1 MSSPLLDPSLDDDRR
16 VRLERV
22 LALARL
28 GLALIAILLV
38 QADPQPPG
46 ADSTLG
52 ATLIWAYTTFALTA
66 AVLVALLT
74 RLIGPLSVA
83 LHALD
88 VAWVLAITPLTDQAA
103 TIFFVL
109 SAFAV
114 IGAGFRWGLKATVL
128 TGLVT
133 GALLIVEATLL
144 PFGPFGGPG
153 VPIGR
158 LAVRAAYV
166 GGLAY
171 LIGALAEE
179 QHKARLQSA
188 SLARVLATVSL
199 AGGLRASLRPL
210 LAELARAFGATR
222 AALAVKEMTS
232 GGVYLWDLPSRDG
245 EVHLSELDEDR
256 RAIWWAPLP
265 GTAAVRLVRRRRDG
279 FEIAYEDRRRRADA
293 ATAGALHAQLASARG
308 ALIGEWQISHEWAG
322 RLFLYD
328 PSSSTHERG
337 QRWLASMLP
346 QIGQALY
353 SLYLLGRLRSRA
365 TAMER
370 ARVARELH
378 DGVIQ
383 QLVGLEM
390 HVETLRR
397 ELETSSP
404 AVAAELQAIRE
415 TLRASALNT
424 RDLMQ
429 QLKPVDLG
437 VGDLPGQLASAAD
450 RFRRDTSIDT
460 RFVCDLNDV
469 QIAPRVGR
477 EILRIA
483 QEALV
488 NVRKH
493 SGASHVLLGF
503 GADGD
508 RWRLTIDDD
517 GKGFEFSGRYSLDQ
531 LDAERRGPVVIKE
544 RVRGLG
550 GTLTLDSAPGR
561 GSRLEIDVPR
571 SGR

>member
-1 MSSPLLDPSLDDDRR
+1 
-16 VRLERV
+16 
-22 LALARL
+22 
-28 GLALIAILLV
+28 
-38 QADPQPPG
+38 
-46 ADSTLG
+46 
-52 ATLIWAYTTFALTA
+52 
-66 AVLVALLT
+66 
-74 RLIGPLSVA
+74 
-83 LHALD
+83 
-88 VAWVLAITPLTDQAA
+88 
-103 TIFFVL
+103 
-109 SAFAV
+109 
-114 IGAGFRWGLKATVL
+114 
-128 TGLVT
+128 
-133 GALLIVEATLL
+133 
-144 PFGPFGGPG
+144 
-153 VPIGR
+153 
-158 LAVRAAYV
+158 
-166 GGLAY
+166 
-171 LIGALAEE
+171 
-179 QHKARLQSA
+179 
-188 SLARVLATVSL
+188 
-199 AGGLRASLRPL
+199 
-210 LAELARAFGATR
+210 
-222 AALAVKEMTS
+222 MTS
-232 GGVYLWDLPSRDG
+232 GRLYLWDLPSRDG

-265 GTAAVRLVRRRRDG
+265 GTAAVRLVVRRREG
-279 FEIAYEDRRRRADA
+279 FEISYEDRRRRADA
-293 ATAGALHAQLASARG
+293 AAAGALHAQLASARR

-328 PSSSTHERG
+328 PTASTHERG

-346 QIGQALY
+346 QIGPGLY

-397 ELETSSP
+397 ELEESSP
-404 AVAAELQAIRE
+404 AVATELQAIRE

-429 QLKPVDLG
+429 QLRPVDLG

-460 RFVCDLNDV
+460 RFVCDLSDV

-493 SGASHVLLGF
+493 SGASHVLLRF
-503 GADGD
+503 GAEGE

-561 GSRLEIDVPR
+561 GTRLEIDVPR